1 MIQIAYTSTA
11 AEPMTTEQLIA
22 LLQQSFKNN
31 TASGVTGMMLYGNAT
46 FLQALEGEESVVDAL
61 YEKIS
66 KDPRHSSIVVL
77 HRKTIARRQ
86 YADWTMAFKR
96 VSGGAL
102 QGIDGLRDFAEADF
116 NADYLKR
123 NTAVAENLMSHFGS
137 WDPLLRE
144 LEDKDRHIA
153 DLKQALA
160 DARSRIEVASL
171 VLEGLADAGRSNSL
185 SERHLKLCELARE
198 TLGKA

>member
-1 MIQIAYTSTA
+1 MIQIAYISTA
-11 AEPMTTEQLIA
+11 TEPLSTEQLIA

-31 TASGVTGMMLYGNAT
+31 TAAGITGMMLYGNAT

-61 YEKIS
+61 YDKIS
-66 KDPRHSSIVVL
+66 KDPRHGSIVFL

-96 VSGGAL
+96 VSGQAL
-102 QGIDGLRDFAEADF
+102 QGIEGLREFAEADF
-116 NADYLKR
+116 NADYLRR

-144 LEDKDRHIA
+144 LDDKDRQIK

-171 VLEGLADAGRSNSL
+171 VLDGIADASRSNSL
-185 SERHLKLCELARE
+185 SERHLKLCEFARE